1 MDANLLMDRFV
12 ISTSSAGPT
21 ATPVSQKLHTRDDLK
36 SNLAHQK
43 RDTIRVQA
51 DARPELKV
59 ISQPFGV
66 NLNDLPGYIYEETAP
81 EVTVFGMD
89 FGINPNHPVSTL
101 SKD

>member
-1 MDANLLMDRFV
+1 MDRFA

-21 ATPVSQKLHTRDDLK
+21 ATPVSQRFHTRDDLK

-43 RDTIRVQA
+43 RDTIRMQA
-51 DARPELKV
+51 NARPELKV

-66 NLNDLPGYIYEETAP
+66 NLNDLPGYIYVETAP
-81 EVTVFGMD
+81 EVTMFIMD
-89 FGINPNHPVSTL
+89 FGINQDHPVSTL